1 MSAELNQELNKQVA
15 MWSVMYTKLHNFHWY
30 VKGKQFFTLHEK
42 FEELYNE
49 SSQYLDEI
57 AERLLALGGKPVAT
71 MQEQLELSDV
81 KEAKKTEN
89 AEEMV
94 DSVISDF
101 ETIMQSLKRGREIS
115 GEIGDDM
122 TQDMLN
128 EIHQNLEKHK
138 WMLAAF
144 LGEKVE

>member
-1 MSAELNQELNKQVA
+1 MTNELKQELNKQVA
-15 MWSVMYTKLHNFHWY
+15 MWAVMYTKLHNFHWY
-30 VKGKQFFTLHEK
+30 VKGPQFFTLHIK

-49 SSQYLDEI
+49 SSQYLDDV
-57 AERLLALGGKPVAT
+57 AERLLALGGQPVAT

-81 KEAKKTEN
+81 KEATKTET

-94 DSVISDF
+94 NTLLSDF
-101 ETIMQSLKRGREIS
+101 DTIMKSLKVGRELS
-115 GEIGDDM
+115 GEAGDDM

-128 EIHQNLEKHK
+128 AIHQNLEKHS

-144 LGEKVE
+144 LGERV